1 MTIGP
6 VAVAALEPTQRF
18 HDIPV
23 PLSVKLCMPVVSVGN
38 APIAGG
44 RAGGAGAPRAP
55 APRLDPAPPLD
66 PDECDPLLDP
76 DECAPLL
83 PAPLLPVPPL
93 PPPLPGPL
101 LPVPLLEP
109 FPDPES
115 SSETL
120 LPGPTEPPGFA
131 LDEPQ

>member
-18 HDIPV
+18 HDIAV
-23 PLSVKLCMPVVSVGN
+23 PLSVKLCMPVVSVGHV
-38 APIAGG
+38 PIAVG
-44 RAGGAGAPRAP
+44 RSGGAWPPCALAPL
-55 APRLDPAPPLD
+55 LDPDPPLD

-93 PPPLPGPL
+93 PV
-101 LPVPLLEP
+101 PVPP
-109 FPDPES
+109 
-115 SSETL
+115 
-120 LPGPTEPPGFA
+120 A
-131 LDEPQ
+131 